1 MLFIVGSGMRRFLLF
16 LWISSLFFGACFVS
30 SSGVQGQSS
39 DTPSLE
45 LQGFVWNHSSLN
57 VLVVTA
63 DNESWWNPAYLNIT
77 LRAIGQWN
85 EAIAVFASNN
95 SDFSY
100 LSSLR
105 LESTVSSEE
114 LLGFDM
120 YVNWTDSAL
129 SNTNDVA
136 GLSQITPTFSG
147 TIKNCTTTLSVR
159 TNHGDPLKEVDMQNV
174 ALHEL
179 GHNLGLGHSNYTG
192 DLMYSTYNLGSSGE
206 SVSTLDVYGVA
217 TVFAWEGLNATSFY
231 PVSSWLNVSSVVLPA
246 DVSYQ
251 GLPVSQE
258 NASPQTVVN
267 NSVVQFLVLMFE
279 IIIHPEILAIVILF
293 FVVLVVIALIP
304 KRRKRGSAVK
314 VDS

>member
-1 MLFIVGSGMRRFLLF
+1 MRRFLLF
-16 LWISSLFFGACFVS
+16 LWISSLFLAACFVS
-30 SSGVQGQSS
+30 SCGVQGQSP
-39 DTPSLE
+39 DVYSLQ

-63 DNESWWNPAYLNIT
+63 DNESWWNPTYLNIT
-77 LRAIGQWN
+77 LHAIRQWN
-85 EAIAVFASNN
+85 EAIADFALNN

-105 LESTVSSEE
+105 MKSTISNESQR
-114 LLGFDM
+114 GFDV

-129 SNTNDVA
+129 SNITDVA
-136 GLSQITPTFSG
+136 GLSQITPTFRG

-159 TNHGDPLKEVDMQNV
+159 TNHGDPLSEIDMQNV

-179 GHNLGLGHSNYTG
+179 GHDLGLGHSNYTG

-217 TVFAWEGLNATSFY
+217 TVFAWEELNATSFY
-231 PVSSWLNVSSVVLPA
+231 PVSRWLNVSSVVLPA

-251 GLPVSQE
+251 GLPVSPE
-258 NASPQTVVN
+258 NASSQTLAN
-267 NSVVQFLVLMFE
+267 NPVVQFLVLMLE
-279 IIIHPEILAIVILF
+279 ILIHPEILTIVLLF
-293 FVVLVVIALIP
+293 FVFVVAIALIP
-304 KRRKRGSAVK
+304 KRRKRGIVVK
-314 VDS
+314 ADS